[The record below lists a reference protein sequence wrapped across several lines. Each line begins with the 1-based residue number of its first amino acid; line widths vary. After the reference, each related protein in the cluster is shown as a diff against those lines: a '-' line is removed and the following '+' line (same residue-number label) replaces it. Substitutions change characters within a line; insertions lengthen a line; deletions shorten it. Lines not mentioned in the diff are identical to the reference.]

1 MSALL
6 NPYFQVGLDV
16 MDQPCLVIGGGREAE
31 DKAGRLLTAGARL
44 TVVSPSAT
52 DALVEWAAAGRLT
65 HRPRRFAERDLN
77 GVFLVLN
84 TVRDHALTE
93 RVHALA
99 LAHKALINSYDN
111 PAYSNVGM
119 AALVHP
125 GHLRLSISTSNASPA
140 LSRRLRQDLEEIFD
154 EEFAAYLDCLAEA
167 RQRVRA
173 KVADQETRF
182 ALLRSLVSGFRL
194 EGTLRYP
201 ADWKRHVKALLTCE
215 LECCGTEERCADC
228 PVGTGDVCRQ

>member
-1 MSALL
+1 MSKPL

-16 MDQPCLVIGGGREAE
+16 MEQPCLVIGGGREAE

-52 DALVEWAAAGRLT
+52 PALVEWAGAGRLT
-65 HRPRRFAERDLN
+65 HHPRRFAERDLA

-84 TVRDHALTE
+84 TVRDGALTA
-93 RVHALA
+93 RVHELA
-99 LAHKALINSYDN
+99 LAHKILINSYDN
-111 PAYSNVGM
+111 PAYSNFGM
-119 AALVHP
+119 VALVHP

-154 EEFAAYLDCLAEA
+154 GEFSAYLNCLAEA
-167 RQRVRA
+167 RQRVRER
-173 KVADQETRF
+173 VADRETRF

-194 EGTLRYP
+194 KGTLRYP
-201 ADWKRHVKALLTCE
+201 ADWKRRVEALLTCE
-215 LECCGTEERCADC
+215 LECCGTGERCADC
-228 PVGTGDVCRQ
+228 PVGTS

>member
-1 MSALL
+1 MSERL

-16 MDQPCLVIGGGREAE
+16 LEQPCLVIGGGREAE
-31 DKAGRLLTAGARL
+31 DKAGRLLAAGARL
-44 TVVSPSAT
+44 TLVSPSAT
-52 DALVEWAAAGRLT
+52 PALAEWAAAGRLT
-65 HRPRRFAERDLN
+65 YHRRCFAEGDLD

-84 TVRDHALTE
+84 TVRDSALTA

-99 LAHKALINSYDN
+99 LMHKALINSYDN

-119 AALVHP
+119 VALVQP

-140 LSRRLRQDLEEIFD
+140 LSRRLRQDLEEIFAG
-154 EEFAAYLDCLAEA
+154 EFAAYLDRLAEV

-173 KVADQETRF
+173 KVADRETRF
-182 ALLRSLVSGFRL
+182 ALLRALVSGFRL

-201 ADWKRHVKALLTCE
+201 ADWKRRVEALLTCE
-215 LECCGTEERCADC
+215 LEFCGTAERCADC
-228 PVGTGDVCRQ
+228 PLK

>member
-1 MSALL
+1 MSELL

-16 MDQPCLVIGGGREAE
+16 MEQPCLVIGGGREAE
-31 DKAGRLLTAGARL
+31 DKAGRLLAAGARL

-52 DALVEWAAAGRLT
+52 AALVEWAAAGRLI
-65 HRPRRFAERDLN
+65 HRPRCFAEADLE

-84 TVRDHALTE
+84 TVRDDALTA
-93 RVHALA
+93 RVHELA

-111 PAYSNVGM
+111 PTYSNIGM
-119 AALVHP
+119 VALVQP
-125 GHLRLSISTSNASPA
+125 GHLRLSISTSNASPT
-140 LSRRLRQDLEEIFD
+140 LSSRLRQDLEEIFAG
-154 EEFAAYLDCLAEA
+154 EFAEYLDCLAEV

-173 KVADQETRF
+173 KVADRETRF

-201 ADWKRHVKALLTCE
+201 ADWKRHVEALLTCE
-215 LECCGTEERCADC
+215 LEFCGTEERCVDC
-228 PVGTGDVCRQ
+228 PLRDKVWHP

>member
-1 MSALL
+1 MSELF

-31 DKAGRLLTAGARL
+31 DKAGRLLTAGAWL

-52 DALVEWAAAGRLT
+52 PALVEWAAAGRLT
-65 HRPRRFAERDLN
+65 HHPRCFVESDLDD
-77 GVFLVLN
+77 VFLVLN
-84 TVRDHALTE
+84 TVRDSALTA
-93 RVHALA
+93 RVYELA
-99 LAHKALINSYDN
+99 TAGKALISSYDN
-111 PAYSNVGM
+111 PAYSNIGM
-119 AALVHP
+119 VALVHP

-140 LSRRLRQDLEEIFD
+140 LSSRLRQDLEKIFAG
-154 EEFAAYLDCLAEA
+154 EFAAYLACLAEA

-173 KVADQETRF
+173 KVEDRETRF

-201 ADWKRHVKALLTCE
+201 ADWKQHVEALLTCE
-215 LECCGTEERCADC
+215 LEFCGTEERCADC
-228 PVGTGDVCRQ
+228 PLGG

>member
-1 MSALL
+1 MSEPL

-16 MDQPCLVIGGGREAE
+16 MEQPCLVVGGGREAE
-31 DKAGRLLTAGARL
+31 DKARRLLAAGARL

-52 DALVEWAAAGRLT
+52 PALVEWAAAGRLT
-65 HRPRRFAERDLN
+65 HHLRCFAEGDLD

-84 TVRDHALTE
+84 TVRDRALTA
-93 RVHALA
+93 RVHELA
-99 LAHKALINSYDN
+99 LARKALINSYDN
-111 PAYSNVGM
+111 PAYSNIGM

-140 LSRRLRQDLEEIFD
+140 LSSRLRQDLEAIFD
-154 EEFAAYLDCLAEA
+154 GEFAAYLACLAEA

-173 KVADQETRF
+173 KVADRETRF

-194 EGTLRYP
+194 QGTLRYP
-201 ADWKRHVKALLTCE
+201 ADWQRRVEALLTCE
-215 LECCGTEERCADC
+215 LEFCGTGEQCADC
-228 PVGTGDVCRQ
+228 PVRLG